1 MAEDDDSDVEFHL
14 FDDED
19 DDGNGGASVTS
30 LFCIAFCFVHVWLR
44 LMFRSFLSSQSLKM
58 TTALI

>member
-1 MAEDDDSDVEFHL
+1 MAEDDDSDIEFHL

-30 LFCIAFCFVHVWLR
+30 LFCIAVAFVHVWLR
-44 LMFRSFLSSQSLKM
+44 LMFRSFLSQSLKM
-58 TTALI
+58 TTTLI